1 MGRSLKKGPFIADSL
16 LRKVEKQN
24 DNDDKSV
31 IKTWSRAS
39 TILPMMIGHT
49 IAVHNG
55 RTHVPVF
62 ITEQMVGHK
71 LGEFAPTRTFK
82 GHIRDT
88 KGGRYSMT
96 SSTPTAPTAQ
106 AHGRFIRGSVS
117 KVRRVLDQIRG
128 RTYRDALIM
137 LEFMPYRS
145 TGPITKVL
153 RSAVANAEHNLGLDP
168 SSLVISSAT
177 ADMGPSMKRYRP
189 RAQGRAYQIKKQT
202 CHISIAV
209 AAQTDS

>member
-1 MGRSLKKGPFIADSL
+1 MTTSTAS
-16 LRKVEKQN
+16 N
-24 DNDDKSV
+24 TSV
-31 IKTWSRAS
+31 
-39 TILPMMIGHT
+39 
-49 IAVHNG
+49 
-55 RTHVPVF
+55 
-62 ITEQMVGHK
+62 
-71 LGEFAPTRTFK
+71 
-82 GHIRDT
+82 
-88 KGGRYSMT
+88 
-96 SSTPTAPTAQ
+96 AQ
-106 AHGRFIRGSVS
+106 AHGKYIRGSVS

-168 SSLVISSAT
+168 ASLVITRAI

-189 RAQGRAYQIKKQT
+189 RAQGRAFAIKKQT

-209 AAQTDS
+209 AAPTES